1 MTLLIFILGVCFAN
15 STKNLRF
22 LLGNSAIPG
31 AGLLLLITVKRRGR
45 AGCGAGQNFS
55 GVPCRRR
62 PREKTISLAQIKAI
76 A

>member
-1 MTLLIFILGVCFAN
+1 MLIFILGVCFAN

-45 AGCGAGQNFS
+45 ADCGAGKTFLEFS
-55 GVPCRRR
+55 AGGDQ
-62 PREKTISLAQIKAI
+62 REK
-76 A
+76 